1 MTRSPLM
8 LTRVSITA
16 VERSSGTLE
25 PAKLAAALAAMRADG
40 IVVLG
45 DAIEPSGIDAL
56 REAML
61 ADMAADDQPP
71 ALRRLALAQQQ
82 DVGLSAAVAEQATDG
97 PALPDSFYG
106 WGSLRP
112 PPRQPHLFRDIVYN
126 ELAIAVS
133 CGYLGDGSRPTLT
146 TCELELLRTLG
157 LIDTV
162 RCVCH
167 MF

>member
-1 MTRSPLM
+1 MPRTGSP
-8 LTRVSITA
+8 
-16 VERSSGTLE
+16 SGR
-25 PAKLAAALAAMRADG
+25 AAGSAAAGAGPAAGRGAF
-40 IVVLG
+40 
-45 DAIEPSGIDAL
+45 
-56 REAML
+56 
-61 ADMAADDQPP
+61 
-71 ALRRLALAQQQ
+71 RR
-82 DVGLSAAVAEQATDG
+82 VAEQATDG